1 MNKIN
6 YVQNGISLLTYK
18 TPKSFN
24 FANLG
29 LVTPSGKIIFSNEEC
44 ALRYAKNSVVKALNG
59 EKPFERGFVIQNS
72 TVFAKSDGNAS
83 SVVIQRPSEGKY
95 YTVHGHPD
103 EYMEIEESTGNTLK
117 DKIKKFL
124 FYTTYKKEKNGIA
137 LPISIQDYRILM
149 CHPNET
155 KEIVYNSKGEYSIL
169 EKTQPNQ
176 CMNEYEFEEIE
187 KEYYLLFPCN
197 IISELIRELK
207 KFIALFLPA
216 KKLNEQG
223 IAFAKQHS
231 QQIHEFLLNN
241 TKGLIYRTNYSHLK
255 HPE

>member
-176 CMNEYEFEEIE
+176 CMNEYEFIANEFICDSNDHSHSVSAWTAIE
-187 KEYYLLFPCN
+187 LFAQENLYSIMEYRVIETVVAVSDFFGIQCLYLV
-197 IISELIRELK
+197 IRC
-207 KFIALFLPA
+207 
-216 KKLNEQG
+216 
-223 IAFAKQHS
+223 
-231 QQIHEFLLNN
+231 
-241 TKGLIYRTNYSHLK
+241 
-255 HPE
+255 